1 MTTGQKYSCQGCS
14 RDDLTLT
21 RNGKVR
27 SHAADGKRV
36 GKDNPACGMGS
47 EYPLQSTEFHTHTF
61 TYADDQNGHSGSY
74 CACGLVEGED
84 EAPAA
89 APVPPNPFRDP
100 APGGVWDVTGVP
112 DRGLPADRQFRGPAV
127 SHHSDLADALERP
140 APRPAGPTSADDFLD
155 GSDDD
160 LGGEEES
167 DEGRRYFPSR
177 YDGTCITCLA
187 HFDEGD
193 MITRGPDDDG
203 WEAQDCCGKGAAPR
217 PEVPKAVARTLP
229 VVRGRYKLPDPE
241 TGKPLSAS
249 RASKFA
255 EGIADSYS
263 LDQWRHRMILAGL
276 VNDPSILEKV
286 ASAMRDKEPLDVVK
300 QEREFLNKRADEAMT
315 AAGGD
320 IRSGQGTKLHKYTE
334 EIDGGTRTLA
344 QVPEDYRPDAEA
356 YVIALAACGFR
367 PVVGLIERSVF
378 CRELK
383 VCGTFDRVLECIH
396 DTDVVDLYGRPVQI
410 HAGEFVIGDVKSG
423 DNIKHPWL
431 EIQIQESI
439 YAHAVNENGVAVQD
453 RAGGPFRW
461 VTLAEM
467 GAAQVR
473 EDVGIVM
480 HVPFGQGAAKLYFAD
495 LILGWRGA
503 KICQQNREFWKIQL
517 PHVPVA
523 EFVVG
528 QAPDDMDPDTLVT
541 RPDLEVPPTA
551 PDTPF
556 VGFIP
561 VNDTE
566 TDDSITCFC
575 GEKWDNIETANAY
588 DHDYKSCGPDEEA
601 VNGSELDPTVPDPEP
616 PANNIMEAVHRAKH
630 AAQREVT
637 KIVMDASGKSATVY
651 RGEPEPVGTSKDQ
664 WTERFRAAKTREE
677 ANKLWRE
684 AKDAG
689 VDAMDLR
696 IMVSMVQLDRTDQEQ
711 TAVSRPPEPSPV
723 PVVAEAPDRPQTAT
737 GGQDGPTLTEQAHA
751 VTDKAQASKI
761 FREMTAKINDLP
773 EEKRAAAREY
783 RDKLVKI
790 MQDRLKAA

>member
-1 MTTGQKYSCQGCS
+1 MTTGQKYSCQGCT
-14 RDDLTLT
+14 RNDLTLT
-21 RNGKVR
+21 ANGKVR
-27 SHAADGKRV
+27 SHAANGKRV

-61 TYADDQNGHSGSY
+61 TYGDDDNGHSGSF
-74 CACGLVEGED
+74 CECGLAEGED
-84 EAPAA
+84 ETPAP

-112 DRGLPADRQFRGPAV
+112 DRGLPADRQFRGPASLGMV
-127 SHHSDLADALERP
+127 PRPTETPHEEDHANPP
-140 APRPAGPTSADDFLD
+140 APRPGPTSADDFLD
-155 GSDDD
+155 GADEEAGDA
-160 LGGEEES
+160 EES
-167 DEGRRYFPSR
+167 DDGRRYFPSR

-203 WEAQDCCGKGAAPR
+203 WEAQDCCGEGAAPR

-241 TGKPLSAS
+241 TGKQISAS

-344 QVPEDYRPDAEA
+344 QVPEEYRPDAEA

-383 VCGTFDRVLECIH
+383 VCGTFDRVLECIR
-396 DTDVVDLYGRPVQI
+396 DTETVDLYGRMVQI

-423 DNIKHPWL
+423 DNITHPWL
-431 EIQIQESI
+431 EIQIQEAI

-461 VTLAEM
+461 VSLPEM
-467 GAAQVR
+467 GAGQVR

-495 LILGWRGA
+495 LITGWRGA
-503 KICQQNREFWKIQL
+503 KICQQNKEFWKIKL

-528 QAPDDMDPDTLVT
+528 QDPDDDPGLLAAARAEVSKPDTSPAV
-541 RPDLEVPPTA
+541 PDSVVVHPL
-551 PDTPF
+551 
-556 VGFIP
+556 
-561 VNDTE
+561 
-566 TDDSITCFC
+566 SIEDHVTCFC
-575 GEKWDNIETANAY
+575 GQSWDNIEIANAY
-588 DHDYKSCGPDEEA
+588 DHDYKSCGPDEE
-601 VNGSELDPTVPDPEP
+601 TEP

-630 AAQREVT
+630 AAQPTAPVPVT
-637 KIVMDASGKSATVY
+637 PSTDTRTI
-651 RGEPEPVGTSKDQ
+651 PVGTSKDQ
-664 WTERFRAAKTREE
+664 WTERFRAARTREE

-696 IMVSMVQLDRTDQEQ
+696 IMVSMVQLEDPKAQ

-761 FREMTAKINDLP
+761 FHEMTAKINKLP

-783 RDKLVKI
+783 RDGLVKI
-790 MQDRLKAA
+790 MQERLKAA

>member
-1 MTTGQKYSCQGCS
+1 MTTGQKYSCQGCT

-21 RNGKVR
+21 ANGKVR
-27 SHAADGKRV
+27 SHAANGKRV

-61 TYADDQNGHSGSY
+61 TYGDDDNGHSGSF
-74 CACGLVEGED
+74 CECGLAEGED
-84 EAPAA
+84 EAPAT

-140 APRPAGPTSADDFLD
+140 APQRPAGPTSADDFLD

-167 DEGRRYFPSR
+167 EEGRRYFPSR

-203 WEAQDCCGKGAAPR
+203 WEAQDCCGEGAAPR

-396 DTDVVDLYGRPVQI
+396 DTETVDLYGRPVQI

-423 DNIKHPWL
+423 DNITHPWL
-431 EIQIQESI
+431 EIQIQEAI

-461 VTLAEM
+461 VSLPEM
-467 GAAQVR
+467 GAGQVR

-503 KICQQNREFWKIQL
+503 KICQQNKEFWKIKL

-528 QAPDDMDPDTLVT
+528 QAPDDMDPDTLMT
-541 RPDLEVPPTA
+541 RPDLEVPPT
-551 PDTPF
+551 
-556 VGFIP
+556 
-561 VNDTE
+561 
-566 TDDSITCFC
+566 
-575 GEKWDNIETANAY
+575 GEALSLTI
-588 DHDYKSCGPDEEA
+588 GPDGATREMIPGGLPEQDEAMAALLTAAEDMGVIEA

-630 AAQREVT
+630 AAQPTAPVVVT
-637 KIVMDASGKSATVY
+637 PSTDTRTI
-651 RGEPEPVGTSKDQ
+651 PVGTSKDQ
-664 WTERFRAAKTREE
+664 WTERFRAARTREE